1 MLRDEGLVGN
11 GRFGRFKFFMFCE
24 YLIYRLIRIFELFVL
39 FNVIFLD
46 FFFDRILNYGIGDI
60 LFLEFYF

>member
-1 MLRDEGLVGN
+1 
-11 GRFGRFKFFMFCE
+11 MFCE

-60 LFLEFYF
+60 LFLEFYFQLEIV